1 MSDYLCIAATFLDP
15 RFTDGVTAAN
25 PNGHPHR
32 CGSCRRSSP
41 RTPMTSV
48 TWMETSI
55 GP

>member
-1 MSDYLCIAATFLDP
+1 MSDYLCIAATF
-15 RFTDGVTAAN
+15 RIRVFTDGVTAAN

-41 RTPMTSV
+41 RTPMTSG
-48 TWMETSI
+48 TMETSI